1 MIRDASSFFNRIDQ
15 SLDYIISLL
24 SIGLE
29 VYLQQYLDVLQ
40 YFSLGLLGL
49 AGISKMI
56 QKKKVFGIQQDYSP
70 IFFWSLALVRIVFI
84 KNVNK
89 DQTAYWFYILG
100 FSNGL
105 YVSMTPRRFIN
116 QVAELVKAFVQFGFL
131 IGVLIYYFSEQLVQS
146 ILLIVL
152 MLFIQYQNYR
162 QNVKLLELNKDELF
176 LQSNAHLNGSLNK
189 FSCKIQENSKSVIQ
203 IQEVGSL
210 SRQEASMH
218 LIQNQVDLQAP
229 TQNVIWQN
237 FIEQSEDYISKFYF
251 NVDDL
256 ENNINQAQNNYSMQK
271 FLQDNKSQLI
281 NLFKDMKVSSDLNV
295 KLYESNYLD
304 KKQDS
309 LFDWIKANA
318 TSSNFQD
325 VNQQRR
331 FEENLVVSSPIC
343 QQSIVM
349 LDAFIEKSISGL
361 SAIQLI
367 QGSLEVSNLRNR
379 RIAYGQYN
387 GKKYNYN
394 FYIQI
399 SFFLEEV
406 DGVQHQVIA
415 VLIRDLEKQV
425 KQIKSNL
432 KNIQK
437 INSTIKFL
445 QQQADVIQRL
455 HRKIVLQQNAINEIQ
470 RSNQNTQLIKR
481 TNSICSY
488 KDSVDDALSD
498 FSEKG
503 QKKFQITQFI
513 NQLQFQFLR
522 IIQNHFNYF
531 EVFSVNDIIEFEKK
545 RVDITQTISLL
556 INQFQYDEIVITKK
570 IRFSIQGDLQN
581 KYITSDLRR
590 LKQLLFNIIYNSIKS
605 YEFDQINQKTQRL
618 VQINLNNYE
627 QNIRFEVIDYG
638 CGLNEENINPRRL
651 DDCKLGLAA
660 SQKLIKLLGGYNK
673 QITISRS
680 QSQHQTKVQ
689 FELPN
694 DLYVDKADIMGED
707 FDFDTI
713 QLIFTT

>member
-29 VYLQQYLDVLQ
+29 IYLQQHLDILQ
-40 YFSLGLLGL
+40 YFSLFLLGI
-49 AGISKMI
+49 AGISKII

-84 KNVNK
+84 KNINR
-89 DQTAYWFYILG
+89 DQTAFCLYILG

-105 YVSMTPRRFIN
+105 YMSMTPRRFIN
-116 QVAELVKAFVQFGFL
+116 QVAEVVKAFVQIGFL
-131 IGVLIYYFSEQLVQS
+131 IGVLIYYFSEQLVSS
-146 ILLIVL
+146 ILLIVI

-162 QNVKLLELNKDELF
+162 QNIKILELNKDEFF

-189 FSCKIQENSKSVIQ
+189 FSCKVQEHSRSNIKL
-203 IQEVGSL
+203 QEVGSL
-210 SRQEASMH
+210 SRQEASIH

-229 TQNVIWQN
+229 TQNIIWQN

-251 NVDDL
+251 NADDL
-256 ENNINQAQNNYSMQK
+256 ESNINQAQNNYSMHK

-281 NLFKDMKVSSDLNV
+281 NLFKDVKVSNDLNV
-295 KLYESNYLD
+295 KLYESNFLD
-304 KKQDS
+304 KKQES
-309 LFDWIKANA
+309 LLEWIKANA
-318 TSSNFQD
+318 NSLKFQD

-331 FEENLVVSSPIC
+331 LEENLVVSSPIG
-343 QQSIVM
+343 QQSVVM

-379 RIAYGQYN
+379 RILYGKYY

-406 DGVQHQVIA
+406 DGVQRQVIA
-415 VLIRDLEKQV
+415 ILIRDLEKQV

-445 QQQADVIQRL
+445 QQQADLIQRL

-481 TNSICSY
+481 TNSVCSY
-488 KDSVDDALSD
+488 KDSGDDALSD

-503 QKKFQITQFI
+503 QKKCQITQFI
-513 NQLQFQFLR
+513 NQLQFQFLK
-522 IIQNHFNYF
+522 IIQNNFNYF
-531 EVFSVNDIIEFEKK
+531 EVFSLNDVIEFEKK
-545 RVDITQTISLL
+545 KVDITQTISLL

-570 IRFSIQGDLQN
+570 INISLKEDLQN
-581 KYITSDLRR
+581 RYIVSDLRR

-605 YEFDQINQKTQRL
+605 YEFDYKNSKTQKS
-618 VQINLNNYE
+618 VQIILINYE
-627 QNIRFEVIDYG
+627 DNIRFEVIDYG
-638 CGLNEENINPRRL
+638 CGLNEDNINPRRL

-660 SQKLIKLLGGYNK
+660 SQKLIKLLGGNDK
-673 QITISRS
+673 QITILRS
-680 QSQHQTKVQ
+680 QSLHQTRVQ

-694 DLYVDKADIMGED
+694 ILYVDKADIMGDD
-707 FDFDTI
+707 FDFDTV
-713 QLIFTT
+713 QLVFTS